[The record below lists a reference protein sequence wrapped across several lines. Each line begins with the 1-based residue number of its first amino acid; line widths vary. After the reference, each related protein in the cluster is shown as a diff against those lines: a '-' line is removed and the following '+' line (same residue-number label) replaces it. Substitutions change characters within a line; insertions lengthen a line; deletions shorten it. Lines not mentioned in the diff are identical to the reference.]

1 MLSIQ
6 QQQQQQYVVRNKYV
20 DPTLLHRTSS
30 RFDDASTPSFRM
42 LNHLDRVVVL
52 AVKHG
57 PELVFRGLDGRDRY
71 HLQQHKKT
79 TSQSQQIECSVCP
92 RSHRAIVPPRQQSI
106 LPFVHHTFV
115 VTFVAKRHVFTHG
128 FVRVI
133 KHTMLL
139 RVRVSWLTF
148 LENKSLFYLQESG
161 LA

>member
-71 HLQQHKKT
+71 HLQQQEDHLTKST
-79 TSQSQQIECSVCP
+79 NRVQRMSPESSC
-92 RSHRAIVPPRQQSI
+92 HRAS
-106 LPFVHHTFV
+106 
-115 VTFVAKRHVFTHG
+115 
-128 FVRVI
+128 
-133 KHTMLL
+133 
-139 RVRVSWLTF
+139 
-148 LENKSLFYLQESG
+148 
-161 LA
+161 